1 MTNQKPG
8 HEAKHVVFVVPP
20 KFHGHV
26 PERVYGCSYTLY
38 STPNLAMLYAAAVLE
53 QAGCKVEIIDDENL
67 AWKDFIN
74 LAVKKNADFYVFHT
88 VLLSTN
94 VDIKAAKE
102 IRKRLPESNIVFFG
116 PHPTYVPN
124 EFLIDKTCV
133 VARGE
138 AEYILRD
145 IVEGKPKDEIL
156 GLSYIEA
163 GKQKDN
169 PTFSYIS
176 DIDKLPFP
184 ARHLDRRSYINPK
197 LGGKKFTN
205 ILTSRGCAYRCY
217 YCVPMSISWARE
229 LEWKKFHPGSKP
241 PVTKRS
247 AENII
252 AEFKHL
258 AKEGYKEF
266 SIIDD
271 MFVWDKERILKICKG
286 IVPLKIKYGILARAD
301 HIQDE
306 TLVKALAMSGCQYV
320 DLGVES
326 FDQKVL
332 NYVKKD
338 LDVKKVYRAV
348 ELLNKYKI
356 TPKINIMFGTAPIET
371 RDSILKTIAQS
382 KDLPVDFCMFSI
394 ATPFPGTEFEKQ
406 AKQHHWINK
415 EYKKIYQNLDPA
427 KKALISYKHLSDK
440 DLEELVVKA
449 NREFYTRPKILLKQ
463 LGRTSSVAGLKQ
475 GAKTFIKLVSKKRR
489 N

>member
-1 MTNQKPG
+1 MTDQKA
-8 HEAKHVVFVVPP
+8 ERKAKRVVFIVPP
-20 KFHGHV
+20 KVHGHV

-38 STPNLAMLYAAAVLE
+38 STPNLAMLYVAAVLE
-53 QAGCKVEIIDDENL
+53 KAGSKVEIIDEENM
-67 AWKDFIN
+67 AWKEFIN
-74 LAVKKNADFYVFHT
+74 LAVRKHADFYIFHT

-94 VDIKAAKE
+94 VDLKAAND
-102 IRKRLPESNIVFFG
+102 IRKRLPDANIIFFG
-116 PHPTYVPN
+116 PHPTYVPK
-124 EFLIDKTCV
+124 EFLIDKNCV

-145 IVEGKPKDEIL
+145 VVEGKPKSEVL
-156 GLSYIEA
+156 GLSYLES

-169 PTFSYIS
+169 PTFGYIKE
-176 DIDKLPFP
+176 IDELPFP

-197 LGGKKFTN
+197 LGGKRFTN

-229 LEWKKFHPGSKP
+229 LEWKKFQQGKP

-252 AEFKHL
+252 AEFKAL

-271 MFVWDKERILKICKG
+271 MFVWDRDRIMKICKG
-286 IVPLKIKYGILARAD
+286 IAPLKIRYGILARAD

-306 TLVKALAMSGCQYV
+306 ELVKSLAISGCQYV

-332 NYVKKD
+332 DYVKKD

-371 RDSILKTIAQS
+371 KESILKTIEQS
-382 KDLPVDFCMFSI
+382 KGLPVDFCMFSI

-406 AKQHHWINK
+406 AKQHHWLNN

-449 NREFYTRPKILLKQ
+449 NRQFYIRPKILIKQ
-463 LGRTSSVAGLKQ
+463 LRRTSSVAGLKQ
-475 GAKTFIKLVSKKRR
+475 GAKTFIKLVSKKRK